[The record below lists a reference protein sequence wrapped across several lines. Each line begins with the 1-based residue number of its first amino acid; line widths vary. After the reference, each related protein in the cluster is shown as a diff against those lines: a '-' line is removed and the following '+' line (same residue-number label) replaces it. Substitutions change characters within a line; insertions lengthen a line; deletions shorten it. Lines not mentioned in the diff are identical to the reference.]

1 MNTNYKYLLTAAR
14 HSRNDDVLWRRYLR
28 KIIKSDS
35 IDLDNNDIDLL
46 LKSDG
51 LLTDEQKSTLSQA
64 VILGSDVHKQIVS
77 LNQPYVKKG
86 KIDAMIQALKESR
99 NDKASI

>member
-1 MNTNYKYLLTAAR
+1 MNTNFKYLLVAAR
-14 HSRNDDVLWRRYLR
+14 NSRNDDALWRRYLR
-28 KIIKSDS
+28 KIIKADS
-35 IDLDNNDIDLL
+35 IDLDSNDIDLL

-51 LLTDEQKSTLSQA
+51 LTDKQKSTLSKA

-86 KIDAMIQALKESR
+86 KIDAMIEDLMESR
-99 NDKASI
+99 NDKDSI

>member
-1 MNTNYKYLLTAAR
+1 MNSNYNYLLRAAR
-14 HSRNDDVLWRRYLR
+14 HSKDDDAHWCRYLR
-28 KIIKSDS
+28 KIIKADS
-35 IDLDNNDIDLL
+35 IDLNDNDIDLL

-51 LLTDEQKSTLSQA
+51 LTDEQKSTLSKA
-64 VILGSDVHKQIVS
+64 VILGSDTHKQIVS

-86 KIDAMIQALKESR
+86 KIDAMIQSLKESR

>member
-1 MNTNYKYLLTAAR
+1 MNTNYKYLLVAAR
-14 HSRNDDVLWRRYLR
+14 NSRNDDALWRRYLR
-28 KIIKSDS
+28 KIIKADS
-35 IDLDNNDIDLL
+35 IDLDDNDIDLL

-51 LLTDEQKSTLSQA
+51 LTDEQKSTLSKA

-77 LNQPYVKKG
+77 LNRPYVSKG
-86 KIDAMIQALKESR
+86 KIKSMIEDLKESR

>member
-1 MNTNYKYLLTAAR
+1 MNTNFKYLLVAAR
-14 HSRNDDVLWRRYLR
+14 HSRNDDALWRRYLR
-28 KIIKSDS
+28 KIIKADS
-35 IDLDNNDIDLL
+35 IDLYDNDIDLL
-46 LKSDG
+46 LKSDD
-51 LLTDEQKSTLSQA
+51 LTDEQKSTLSQA

-86 KIDAMIQALKESR
+86 KIDAMIEDLKESR